1 MTEAA
6 DLRLPIGDGI
16 GEVSAFLLRPP
27 DAWLLYVL
35 AHGAGA
41 GMRHR
46 FLEGVAASFAAAGI
60 ATLRFQ
66 FPYLEAGRRRPDP
79 PAVLEETV
87 RAAVT
92 RAADL
97 VPELPIIAGGKSLG
111 GRMSSSAAARRPLPR
126 VKGLAFLGFPLH
138 PPGDPGTHRAE
149 HLAQVAVP
157 MLFLQGTR
165 DSFARLD
172 LITAVCRSLGP
183 RAKLQQI
190 EGADHSFGVLKRS
203 ARSPVQVMD
212 QLTGAVV
219 QWARGLVAGSVPT

>member
-6 DLRLPIGDGI
+6 DLRLGISDRI

-41 GMRHR
+41 GMRHQ
-46 FLEGVAASFAAAGI
+46 FLERVSASLAGAGVATF
-60 ATLRFQ
+60 RFQ
-66 FPYLEAGRRRPDP
+66 FPYLEAGRRRPDV

-92 RAADL
+92 KAGDI
-97 VPELPIIAGGKSLG
+97 VPELPVIAGGKSLG
-111 GRMSSSAAARRPLPR
+111 GRMTSSAAATRPLPR

-149 HLAQVAVP
+149 HLQQVDVP

-165 DSFARLD
+165 DAFARLD
-172 LITAVCRSLGP
+172 LITGVCRELGS
-183 RAKLQQI
+183 RATLHQV
-190 EGADHSFGVLKRS
+190 EGADHSFGALKRS
-203 ARSPVQVMD
+203 GRSPAQVMD
-212 QLTGAVV
+212 ELTSAIV
-219 QWARGLVAGSVPT
+219 QWGRTLVNDSVGA